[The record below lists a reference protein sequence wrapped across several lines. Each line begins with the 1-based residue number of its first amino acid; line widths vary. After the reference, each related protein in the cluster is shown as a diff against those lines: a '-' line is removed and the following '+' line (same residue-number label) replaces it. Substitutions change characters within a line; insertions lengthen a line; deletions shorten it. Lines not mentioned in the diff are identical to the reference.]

1 MENLTLLL
9 FIKVMPLRKNLK
21 VVCNVSSSN
30 GNISGMGVAA
40 REEPLTRILIGFPE
54 DTIHEIV
61 DVFCEE
67 K

>member
-1 MENLTLLL
+1 
-9 FIKVMPLRKNLK
+9 MPFRKNLI

-40 REEPLTRILIGFPE
+40 REAPLTRFLIGFPE
-54 DTIHEIV
+54 DTITEII

>member
-1 MENLTLLL
+1 
-9 FIKVMPLRKNLK
+9 MPLRKNLK

-30 GNISGMGVAA
+30 GNISGMGGDA

-54 DTIHEIV
+54 NIINEIV

>member
-1 MENLTLLL
+1 
-9 FIKVMPLRKNLK
+9 MPLRKNLK

-61 DVFCEE
+61 DVFCE
-67 K
+67 KK